1 MPDRWAEPLRPVGYN
16 RKVLRTPNTL
26 RSLLNQPALTAV
38 AILTLA
44 LGIGG
49 NAAMFTVVNA
59 VLLRPLPFQHPD
71 DIVALTERAAKFGN
85 LSASWQNY
93 ADWRDQNDV
102 FTALAAY
109 RPLNVT
115 LTGGDQPE
123 RVPAK
128 MLTAT
133 MLPLLGVQPALGRA
147 FSAAEDRPGGQPV
160 ALISAGL
167 WARRFA
173 SAPTVLGRGMIVDDK
188 PRTIVGV
195 LPASFQLVQPA
206 DVYVPMGPWA
216 ATLPDDRSW
225 HPGIFPV
232 GRLKPGVSLERARA
246 EMEAIG
252 ARLAKQYAATNIAL
266 GVNLTPLQQQ
276 IVQNVRPA
284 LLMLLG
290 AVGLVLL
297 IACANVANLL
307 LARSVD
313 RRREFAVRAAL
324 GASRWDIVRQLLAE
338 NLALA
343 ILGGLLGLVLASWVV
358 SSLVT
363 LAGASLPAAALVEVD
378 WPVFLFSLA
387 VSAASGLVFGLAPA
401 LTASRLDLRE
411 ALNEESRG
419 AASSGSGRRLRA
431 VLVVSEVA
439 LATVLL
445 VGAGL
450 LLQSFTRLQAVQPGF
465 DSTGL
470 LVADLPLSPASYAG
484 DDERAR
490 FAEKLLGRVAALPGV
505 TSAGTTTTLP
515 MAGGGASLHFN
526 IYGRPPKGPDD
537 YVVAGYRAV
546 SPSYLHTLGVP
557 LEQGRHLT
565 ERDRRGTS
573 PVVVINHAMASRFF
587 EGRDPIGQRV
597 QVGATP
603 DESVPWMEIVGVVG
617 DVRQSFDADAQAEMY
632 VPYLQG
638 APDPVLGGL
647 FRNIS
652 IVIRSAGDPAQLTGG
667 LRQAL
672 AAIDRNQPVV
682 RVRTMDESIR
692 ATVAAPRFRTTLVVL
707 FALVALVLAAIGVY
721 GVMAYSI
728 SQRRQEIGVRMALG
742 ADATDVRRLV
752 LREGLRLA
760 AAGTVAGLAGGLAVA
775 RVIGTFLFDT
785 APADPLT
792 FLATPLV
799 LGATA
804 LAASYIPARRA
815 MRVDPM
821 IALR

>member
-1 MPDRWAEPLRPVGYN
+1 MP
-16 RKVLRTPNTL
+16 RTPNTI

-44 LGIGG
+44 LGVGG
-49 NAAMFTVVNA
+49 NAAMFSVVNA

-71 DIVALTERAAKFGN
+71 DIVALTERAAKFGI

-128 MLTAT
+128 MLTAA

-147 FSAAEDRPGGQPV
+147 FSAAEDRPGGPPV
-160 ALISAGL
+160 ALISQGL

-173 SAPTVLGRGMIVDDK
+173 SSPTVLGQGLIVDDK

-232 GRLKPGVSLERARA
+232 GRLKPGVSLERARG

-266 GVNLTPLQQQ
+266 GVNVTPLQQQ

-338 NLALA
+338 NLVLA
-343 ILGGLLGLVLASWVV
+343 ILGGLLGLVLASWMV

-363 LAGASLPAAALVEVD
+363 LAGTSLPAAARVEVD

-387 VSAASGLVFGLAPA
+387 VSMASGLLFGLAPA

-439 LATVLL
+439 LATILL

-450 LLQSFTRLQAVQPGF
+450 LLRSFTRLQAVSPGF

-490 FAEKLLGRVAALPGV
+490 FAENLLRRVAALPGV
-505 TSAGTTTTLP
+505 TSAGTTTTPP
-515 MAGGGASLHFN
+515 MTGGGATLHFN

-537 YVVAGYRAV
+537 YVLAGYRAV
-546 SPSYLHTLGVP
+546 SPGYLETLGVP
-557 LEQGRHLT
+557 LERGRRVT
-565 ERDRRGTS
+565 ERDRRGTA
-573 PVVVINHAMASRFF
+573 PVVVINRAMASRFF

-603 DESVPWMEIVGVVG
+603 DETVPWMEIVGVVG

-652 IVIRSAGDPAQLTGG
+652 IVIRSAGDPAQATGG

-682 RVRTMDESIR
+682 RVRTMDEAIR
-692 ATVAAPRFRTTLVVL
+692 ATVAAPRFRTTLVAL

-728 SQRRQEIGVRMALG
+728 SQRRQEIGVRMAMG
-742 ADATDVRRLV
+742 ADAADVRRLV
-752 LREGLRLA
+752 LGEGLRLA
-760 AAGTVAGLAGGLAVA
+760 AAGTVAGLAGGFGVA
-775 RVIGTFLFDT
+775 RVIATFLFDT

-821 IALR
+821 VALR

>member
-1 MPDRWAEPLRPVGYN
+1 
-16 RKVLRTPNTL
+16 L
-26 RSLLNQPALTAV
+26 RSLLSQPALATV
-38 AILTLA
+38 AALTLA

-71 DIVALTERAAKFGN
+71 AIVALTERAGKLGT

-115 LTGGDQPE
+115 LSGGDQPE
-123 RVPAK
+123 RVPAR

-133 MLPLLGVQPALGRA
+133 MLPMLGVQPALGRS

-160 ALISAGL
+160 VLISEGL

-173 SAPTVLGRGMIVDDK
+173 SATSVLGQSLIVDDA

-195 LPASFQLVQPA
+195 LPASFELVQPA
-206 DVYVPMGPWA
+206 DVYLAMGPWA

-225 HPGIFPV
+225 HPGIFPL

-246 EMEAIG
+246 EMDAIG

-266 GVNLTPLQQQ
+266 GVNVTPLHQQ

-324 GASRWDIVRQLLAE
+324 GASRWNIVRQLLAE
-338 NLALA
+338 NLVLA

-363 LAGASLPAAALVEVD
+363 LAGASLPAAAARVELE
-378 WPVFLFSLA
+378 WPVFVFALA
-387 VSAASGLVFGLAPA
+387 VSAASGLMFGLAPA
-401 LTASRLDLRE
+401 FTASRLDLRE

-439 LATVLL
+439 LATILL

-450 LLQSFTRLQAVQPGF
+450 LLRSFTRLQAVQPGF
-465 DSTGL
+465 DSTRL
-470 LVADLPLSPASYAG
+470 LVADLPLSPAAYAG
-484 DDERAR
+484 DGERAQ
-490 FAEKLLGRVAALPGV
+490 FAENILARVAALPGV

-515 MAGGGASLHFN
+515 MAGGGSSLHFN
-526 IYGRPPKGPDD
+526 IHGRPPKGPED
-537 YVVAGYRAV
+537 YVIAGYRAV
-546 SPSYLHTLGVP
+546 SSGYLQTLGVP
-557 LEQGRHLT
+557 LKRGRHLT
-565 ERDRRGTS
+565 ERDRQGTA
-573 PVVVINHAMASRFF
+573 PVVVINQAMASRFF

-603 DESVPWMEIVGVVG
+603 EESVPWMEIVGVVG
-617 DVRQSFDADAQAEMY
+617 DVRQSFDADAPAEMY
-632 VPYLQG
+632 VSYLQG

-652 IVIRSAGDPAQLTGG
+652 IVIRTAGDPGQVTGG

-672 AAIDRNQPVV
+672 AAIDRNQPIV
-682 RVRTMDESIR
+682 RMRTMEQAIR
-692 ATVAAPRFRTTLVVL
+692 ATVAAPRFRTTLVAL
-707 FALVALVLAAIGVY
+707 FALVALLLAAIGVY
-721 GVMAYSI
+721 GVMAYSV

-742 ADATDVRRLV
+742 ADAVDVRRLV

-760 AAGTVAGLAGGLAVA
+760 AAGTLAGLAGGFAVA

-792 FLATPLV
+792 FLATPVV
-799 LGATA
+799 LGVTA

-815 MRVDPM
+815 MRVDPLV
-821 IALR
+821 ALR